1 MKLNFNR
8 KKLRYGSVAV
18 ALTAFI
24 IAAVVLLNVLFYSLA
39 LNNRWYIDM
48 TSELLF
54 TLTDDCRDLIN
65 NAING
70 EGGVNDQRQEY
81 NQTHGLSKGDADY
94 KDEVVVNIYFC
105 DDPDNLTENYYMNFV
120 YTTALELAE
129 KCKFINIDYLNWE
142 YNPTSVQKYQKT
154 GVNIN
159 SNSVIIE
166 SGEEYR
172 VHALES
178 FYILND
184 EQVAWAYNG
193 EKEFAG
199 SILAVTSVDQPVAY
213 ITTGHSEQY
222 YDTALLELLLD
233 AGYKVQFEG
242 QTDKD
247 GNVTVEALNSKT
259 NPLDNEDIRLVV
271 IYNPRSDFQTDGVNE
286 LDRLDRFLEDNNSM
300 MVFMGPTSP
309 VLPDFEEWLST
320 WGIVFD
326 RYEDAAGK
334 FYNYMINDKTASLD
348 SAGYAIKANYVTGG
362 GGASIYS
369 QLVKNGYTPP
379 VIFENAMS
387 ISYAPKFE
395 FTTYEN
401 DEDQSK
407 DFNYGYYYGGGVSKY
422 IYDVFTAP
430 STSVAIA
437 NGTTVA
443 EGATQ
448 NPTGDNL
455 DIVYRDSKG
464 NVYRLNADKTKIVDE
479 SGAELPYNSNGNFE
493 AKDGTELTIKDG
505 AIAAISGSQGTFTA
519 IVKEVIEYDGTK
531 YTLSSDGT
539 AILDSKGNA
548 LTANEDG
555 RFVTAAGSILEIE
568 MIGKEASI
576 KIVSGAQTSVN
587 PFRFMTFTRRTDSV
601 QETNWLTTDLNSLVL
616 ACGSLEFATAKY
628 LNSAVYANSDVLL
641 SATTLMGRDTVPIG
655 LDFKPFS
662 SFDISDITDAEA
674 NRYTV
679 ILAVLPAAVVI
690 GVGIFVLV
698 RRKYS

>member
-8 KKLRYGSVAV
+8 KKLRYGSVSV

-24 IAAVVLLNVLFYSLA
+24 IAAVVLLNVLFTSLA
-39 LNNRWYIDM
+39 TNNRWYIDM

-54 TLTDDCRDLIN
+54 TLTDDCRDLIK
-65 NAING
+65 NAIEG
-70 EGGVNDQRQEY
+70 EGGVNDQRQKY
-81 NQTHGLSKGDADY
+81 NQDHGLVKGDPDY
-94 KDEVVVNIYFC
+94 KDEVEVNIYFC
-105 DDPDNLTENYYMNFV
+105 DDPDNLAQNYYMNYV
-120 YTTALELAE
+120 YITALQLEE
-129 KCKFINIDYLNWE
+129 KCDFINVDYLNWE

-172 VHALES
+172 VHTLES

-184 EQVAWAYNG
+184 DKVAWAYNG
-193 EKEFAG
+193 EKELAG

-242 QTDKD
+242 QKDAD
-247 GNVTVEALNSKT
+247 GNVTVEPLSSKT
-259 NPLDNEDIRLVV
+259 NPLDNEDVRLVV

-309 VLPDFEEWLST
+309 VLPDFEEWLAT

-326 RYEDAAGK
+326 RYEDNAGK
-334 FYNYMINDKTASLD
+334 VYNYMINDKTASLD

-369 QLVKNGYTPP
+369 QLVQNGYAPP
-379 VIFENAMS
+379 VIFDNAMS
-387 ISYAPKFE
+387 ISYATKFE
-395 FTTYEN
+395 PTKYTN

-407 DFNYGYYYGGGVSKY
+407 DFDYGYYYGGGVSKY

-430 STSVAIA
+430 SSAVAIA

-455 DIVYRDSKG
+455 DIVYRDSQG
-464 NVYRLNADKTKIVDE
+464 NIYRLNGDKTKIVDE
-479 SGAELPYNSNGNFE
+479 NGNELSYNANGNFE
-493 AKDGTELTIKDG
+493 AKDGTELSIKDG
-505 AIAAISGSQGTFTA
+505 KITAIGGKGSFTA
-519 IVKEVIEYDGTK
+519 VVKEVIEYDGTK
-531 YTLSSDGT
+531 YTLNEAGN
-539 AILDSKGNA
+539 AILDKNGNA
-548 LTANEDG
+548 LSANEDG
-555 RFVTAAGSILEIE
+555 RFVTEAGSILEIE
-568 MIGKEASI
+568 RIGNEASI
-576 KIVSGAQTSVN
+576 KVVAGAQTTVN
-587 PFRFMTFTRRTDSV
+587 PFRFMTFTRRSESV
-601 QETNWLTTDLNSLVL
+601 QETNWLSANLNSLVL
-616 ACGSLEFATAKY
+616 ACGSLEFATEKY
-628 LNSAVYANSDVLL
+628 LNSAVYGNADVLL
-641 SATTLMGRDTVPIG
+641 SATTLMGRDTVPVG
-655 LDFKPFS
+655 LKFKPFS
-662 SFDISDITDAEA
+662 SFEISDITDAEA
-674 NRYTV
+674 NRYT
-679 ILAVLPAAVVI
+679 ILLATLPSAIVI
-690 GVGIFVLV
+690 GVGIVVLV

>member
-8 KKLRYGSVAV
+8 KKLRYGSVSV

-24 IAAVVLLNVLFYSLA
+24 IATVVLLNVLFSSLA
-39 LNNRWYIDM
+39 TNNRWYIDM
-48 TSELLF
+48 TSEMLF
-54 TLTDDCRDLIN
+54 TLTDECRDLIN
-65 NAING
+65 NAIVG

-94 KDEVVVNIYFC
+94 KDEVEVNIYFC
-105 DDPDNLTENYYMNFV
+105 DDPDNLTQNYYMNFV
-120 YTTALELAE
+120 YTTALDLAE
-129 KCKFINIDYLNWE
+129 KCEFINIDYLNWE

-184 EQVAWAYNG
+184 EDVAWAYNG

-213 ITTGHSEQY
+213 ITTSHSEQY

-242 QTDKD
+242 QKDKD
-247 GNVTVEALNSKT
+247 GNVTVESLNAKT
-259 NPLDNEDIRLVV
+259 NPLENEDIRLVV
-271 IYNPRSDFQTDGVNE
+271 IYNPRSDFQTDGVDE

-309 VLPDFEEWLST
+309 VLPNFEEWLAT
-320 WGIVFD
+320 WGVVFD
-326 RYEDAAGK
+326 RYTDDAGK
-334 FYNYMINDKTASLD
+334 VYNYMINDKTSSLD

-379 VIFENAMS
+379 VIFDNAMS
-387 ISYAPKFE
+387 ISFATNFE
-395 FTTYEN
+395 LTTQMD
-401 DEDQSK
+401 DEDKSK
-407 DFNYGYYYGGGVSKY
+407 DFSYGYYYGGGVSKY

-430 STSVAIA
+430 SSSVAIA

-448 NPTGDNL
+448 NPTGENL

-464 NVYRLNADKTKIVDE
+464 NIYRLNADKTKIVDE
-479 SGAELPYNSNGNFE
+479 DGAELPYNANGNFE

-505 AIAAISGSQGTFTA
+505 AINAIGNVGSFTA
-519 IVKEVIEYDGTK
+519 IVKEIIEYDGTK
-531 YTLSSDGT
+531 YTLSDDGKS
-539 AILDSKGNA
+539 ILDSKGNA
-548 LTANEDG
+548 LSANEDG
-555 RFVTAAGSILEIE
+555 RFVTEAGSILEIE
-568 MIGKEASI
+568 TIGKEASI
-576 KIVSGAQTSVN
+576 KIVAGAQTSVN
-587 PFRFMTFTRRTDSV
+587 PFRFMTFTRRSDSV
-601 QETNWLTTDLNSLVL
+601 QETNWLSTNLNSLVL
-616 ACGSLEFATAKY
+616 ACGSLEFATEKY
-628 LNSAVYANSDVLL
+628 LNSAVYANADVLL

-674 NRYTV
+674 NRYT
-679 ILAVLPAAVVI
+679 ILLATLPAAIVI
-690 GVGIFVLV
+690 GVGIVVLV